1 MAACS
6 SGGLPAAAN
15 SWFNTSTKVEVTTM
29 RKNVAVTVFESLSSG
44 IRLDAY
50 RLLVREGKDGMV
62 AGEIAAA
69 LDVPPT
75 NLSFHLKAMTQ
86 AGLVTV
92 EQQGRFQRYRAN
104 FPLIRELIGYL
115 TDECCAGHPEQCA
128 DLGALPRRSA
138 RALVPIPPI
147 RSRR

>member
-1 MAACS
+1 
-6 SGGLPAAAN
+6 
-15 SWFNTSTKVEVTTM
+15 M
-29 RKNVAVTVFESLSSG
+29 RKKIAVTVFESLSSG
-44 IRLDAY
+44 VRLDAY
-50 RLLVREGKDGMV
+50 RLLVRTGTDGMV

-92 EQQGRFQRYRAN
+92 EPQGRFQRYRAN
-104 FPLIRELIGYL
+104 LPLMRELIGYL

-128 DLGALPRRSA
+128 DLGAL
-138 RALVPIPPI
+138 
-147 RSRR
+147 SRRPGRASAPISPSRGRR

>member
-1 MAACS
+1 
-6 SGGLPAAAN
+6 
-15 SWFNTSTKVEVTTM
+15 M
-29 RKNVAVTVFESLSSG
+29 RRNVAVAVFETLSSG
-44 IRLDAY
+44 VRLDVY
-50 RLLVREGKDGMV
+50 RRLVRKGMDGMV
-62 AGEIAAA
+62 AGEIATA
-69 LDVPPT
+69 LDLPPT

-104 FPLIRELIGYL
+104 LPLMRELIGYL

-128 DLGALPRRSA
+128 DLDALARRPV
-138 RALVPIPPI
+138 RAPVPVPTS

>member
-1 MAACS
+1 
-6 SGGLPAAAN
+6 
-15 SWFNTSTKVEVTTM
+15 M
-29 RKNVAVTVFESLSSG
+29 RKNVAVAVLETLSSG
-44 IRLDAY
+44 VRLDAY
-50 RLLVREGKDGMV
+50 RLLVRKGMHGMV

-104 FPLIRELIGYL
+104 LPLMRELIGYL

-128 DLGALPRRSA
+128 DLGALSRRSA
-138 RALVPIPPI
+138 RAPAPIPTS